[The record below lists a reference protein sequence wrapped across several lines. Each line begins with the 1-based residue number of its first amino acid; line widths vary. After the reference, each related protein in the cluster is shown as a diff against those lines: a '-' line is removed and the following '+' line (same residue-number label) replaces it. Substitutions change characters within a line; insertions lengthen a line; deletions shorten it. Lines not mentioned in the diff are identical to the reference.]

1 MRLQVEYVPTRDI
14 KPYKN
19 NAKLHPTEQIAQIK
33 QSITEFGFNDPI
45 AVWHDTIVEGHGR
58 LIAALELGIETVP
71 IIRLD
76 ELTDEQRKAYALV
89 HNKLTMNSGFDIEL
103 LNMELTE
110 LKGFNFDMEQFGFEI
125 AEEPEEKKDVQ
136 EDDYTADPPVI
147 PKSKVGEIYRLGNH
161 RLIVGD
167 STDAATIEKLMDGEE
182 ADLLLT
188 DPPYNVSVGNC
199 ERPNSS
205 HNGEHILNDSMPESV
220 FIEFLTKALRNG
232 ADHMKAGAAYYI

>member
-1 MRLQVEYVPTRDI
+1 MKLQVEYVPTRDI

-45 AVWHDTIVEGHGR
+45 AVWHDTIIEGHGR

-110 LKGFNFDMEQFGFEI
+110 LKGFDFDMEQFGFEI
-125 AEEPEEKKDVQ
+125 AEEPEKLVIGESTTSAEEKPIEENNPETAAVEVKEHKDDSVAASIP
-136 EDDYTADPPVI
+136 TADTNPHTTVFSANY
-147 PKSKVGEIYRLGNH
+147 KSIGMDCNEL
-161 RLIVGD
+161 
-167 STDAATIEKLMDGEE
+167 DALKLMFM
-182 ADLLLT
+182 
-188 DPPYNVSVGNC
+188 NKSVEVC
-199 ERPNSS
+199 ITVRT
-205 HNGEHILNDSMPESV
+205 I
-220 FIEFLTKALRNG
+220 
-232 ADHMKAGAAYYI
+232 